1 MSDGLWDSI
10 TSALGMN
17 DDVADVLDVPE
28 RPAESAPAESAPA
41 EQIPES
47 EGGTPTATLDTITV
61 VASSDAC
68 SYGCG
73 QTGIPILPVV
83 FSRDDYRVSGK
94 DKRYFGDG
102 LSSESAKHDAIAS
115 LPTQAYLYYIS
126 KSIDLHKNPVWSIIE
141 IFTGEDGALRY
152 IKTYSKE
159 DFVEKKEDTNK
170 IDVTNIDESD
180 DDTLDEIVQP
190 ATCDRDSHSTLDSK
204 YITLEPGQVVW
215 LMVSHAKLSKA
226 TLKKY
231 FYDAALRNKRMQQFV
246 ADRLT
251 DNDNTDGIS
260 FLSPE
265 IDYINSFHQRKQ
277 LEQGGDIGDKLTVHE
292 KYAKEIVNED
302 EDEDEDFIKK
312 DANGAMS
319 SASQLYKNMKRGIN
333 NKISEFEKYID
344 SGYGDSEDDK
354 LFEESDKHQLKIFKD
369 TKPMMVALYDPV
381 GEVIAAAEKRNY
393 LISQLSEISEE
404 RDYSRKLINAL
415 IIKNLEKS
423 SIKTTEFKGKDIF
436 NWGDNDVLGTA
447 LNIVFSDTNPKT
459 LIFKHINKPN
469 YQHYLQTSQK
479 IIDLKKEIVSARKT
493 FIKAIG
499 SEDFKY
505 ILENDFDIELTHEAE
520 TAKSFESMIARCIV
534 GCGTDDSNLG
544 VPQSILDAFEIN
556 PPKSDETTN
565 EEFKKVLL
573 PQLDRSLGINENWL
587 IKALGGL
594 DKEFVNELY
603 DFKKKDRGS
612 EAAGSGIGYVS
623 DRASTAKL
631 NQITS
636 TIANKTILINTLS
649 HNLLKLYKNNP
660 EAARQLHITLEKSI
674 FHHYGLY
681 VVGES
686 VTARVETITTYAS
699 MAADFVLPKWVK
711 NGIDKRA
718 SKMKAGLKSG
728 FEDFSG
734 LKVVK
739 QPTFG
744 TEAEAKTYVLH
755 YVKEVNRSKQ
765 GASALEP
772 LHNGKPI
779 DLDVLNADE
788 LAAHA
793 IKWHNRKMNVGAGL
807 VSGVVAF
814 FQLNSL
820 LESMPEL
827 ARLEYAGDASLLTEK
842 QLGVASGGLALVTAS
857 MDVTASGASLLGK
870 ASFANK
876 LVYRAGWIGVAGAVL
891 EVGSLAI
898 YGYRKFNDGN
908 ALSLGLTF
916 GAGLSVS
923 ASAVAGLIYGYAAV
937 STTTGGLAAIP
948 GAVLLGVMMVGLSLS
963 YGFQRLAYKYDD
975 KQNTLIEYWL
985 DSSIFGN
992 HNMQGQGYK
1001 DLNPFKTFTSLA
1013 EDISGFVTACTS
1025 FVASS
1030 ELSQDPITNNS
1041 GILGFTASNVLNNI
1055 KFNSRI
1061 VIENFADVSEL
1072 TISVELVKNNGEV
1085 LTNIF
1090 DMSLSS
1096 TNGSPLSTGSGVYFH
1111 RNQVIIKKEKNA
1123 TVIEIRDIYI
1133 EDSVYSEDS
1142 IKKGKVIIKYIPDS
1156 TQNPTYPLYNFS
1168 YMDNEKY

>member
-1 MSDGLWDSI
+1 MSIGGGI
-10 TSALGMN
+10 KSALGMN
-17 DDVADVLDVPE
+17 DEVADVLDVLDVLDVPE
-28 RPAESAPAESAPA
+28 RPVEP
-41 EQIPES
+41 IPES
-47 EGGTPTATLDTITV
+47 ESGLPSTTLDEIVVTATRD
-61 VASSDAC
+61 SC
-68 SYGCG
+68 RYGCG
-73 QTGIPILPVV
+73 DTGIPILPVV
-83 FSRDDYRVSGK
+83 FSRDDYRVNGN

-102 LSSESAKHDAIAS
+102 LSSKSAKHDAIAS

-126 KSIDLHKNPVWSIIE
+126 KRINIYGSSIWSIRE
-141 IFTGEDGALRY
+141 VFTGKDGALRY
-152 IKTYSKE
+152 IKTYNENDFTVKSEE
-159 DFVEKKEDTNK
+159 DIKADTNK
-170 IDVTNIDESD
+170 IEVTNIDEPD
-180 DDTLDEIVQP
+180 DDELDEMVQP
-190 ATCDRDSHSTLDSK
+190 AICEKDEHSTLDSK
-204 YITLEPGQVVW
+204 YITLEPGEVVW

-231 FYDAALRNKRMQQFV
+231 FHDAALRNKRMQQFV
-246 ADRLT
+246 ADELT
-251 DNDNTDGIS
+251 GNDNTDGIS

-265 IDYINSFHQRKQ
+265 IDYINSCHQRKQ
-277 LEQGGDIGDKLTVHE
+277 LEQGGGIDDKISIAE
-292 KYAKEIVNED
+292 KDLKEDVQ
-302 EDEDEDFIKK
+302 
-312 DANGAMS
+312 GS
-319 SASQLYKNMKRGIN
+319 WRSALQLYKSMERSIN
-333 NKISEFEKYID
+333 DKISDIEKDINSGEFYD
-344 SGYGDSEDDK
+344 DSEEGK
-354 LFEESDKHQLKIFKD
+354 LYKEADQKDLNILKD
-369 TKPMMVALYDPV
+369 VKPMMVALHDPV
-381 GEVIAAAEKRNY
+381 GEVLAAAEKRNY
-393 LISQLSEISEE
+393 LLSQLSEISEDK
-404 RDYSRKLINAL
+404 DYSRKIINAL

-493 FIKAIG
+493 FIKAIS

-505 ILENDFDIELTHEAE
+505 ILENDFDIELIHEAE
-520 TAKSFESMIARCIV
+520 TAKSFESMIARCIA

-544 VPQSILDAFEIN
+544 VPQSILDAFETN

-565 EEFKKVLL
+565 EEFKKALL

-594 DKEFVNELY
+594 DKEFVKELY

-612 EAAGSGIGYVS
+612 EAAGAGIGYIS
-623 DRASTAKL
+623 DRASTTKL
-631 NQITS
+631 NRITDAS
-636 TIANKTILINTLS
+636 KSSALANTTALVNTLS
-649 HNLLKLYKNNP
+649 QNLFKLYKNNP
-660 EAARQLHITLEKSI
+660 EAAKQLHITLEKSI

-681 VVGES
+681 VVGER
-686 VTARVETITTYAS
+686 VTARVDTITAYANL
-699 MAADFVLPKWVK
+699 AADFVLPKFIK
-711 NGIDKRA
+711 NGINKRA
-718 SKMKAGLKSG
+718 SKIKAGIKSN

-734 LKVVK
+734 LEVVK

-755 YVKEVNRSKQ
+755 YVEEAKRTKQ
-765 GASALEP
+765 GTSALEP
-772 LHNGKPI
+772 LYNGRPI
-779 DLDVLNADE
+779 NLDVLNADE

-793 IKWHNRKMNVGAGL
+793 TKWHNRRMNVGAGL

-820 LESMPEL
+820 IDSMPEL
-827 ARLEYAGDASLLTEK
+827 ARLEYAGDESLLTEK
-842 QLGVASGGLALVTAS
+842 QIGVASGGLALVTAS

-908 ALSLGLTF
+908 TASWVYT
-916 GAGLSVS
+916 GAAAVSVS
-923 ASAVAGLIYGYAAV
+923 ASAAAGLIYGYAAV
-937 STTTGGLAAIP
+937 STATGGAAAIP

-985 DSSIFGN
+985 DSSIFGS

-1030 ELSQDPITNNS
+1030 ELSQDPITNNN

-1156 TQNPTYPLYNFS
+1156 TQNPIYPLYNFS